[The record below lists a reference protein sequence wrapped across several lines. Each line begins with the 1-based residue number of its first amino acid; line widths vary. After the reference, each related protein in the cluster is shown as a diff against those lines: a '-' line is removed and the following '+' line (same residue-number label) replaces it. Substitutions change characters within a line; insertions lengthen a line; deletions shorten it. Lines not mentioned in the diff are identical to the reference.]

1 MLVPFL
7 HAQHVYV
14 VRGTWYE
21 VWGAGYVVRGAMY
34 EVRVRGMR
42 YEVQNTLY
50 DYWIQMIVC
59 VEGGCLILLQNQ
71 VKLAVNE

>member
-1 MLVPFL
+1 MLNMCMW
-7 HAQHVYV
+7 YV
-14 VRGTWYE
+14 VHGMRYEVRGMWYVVQCTKYMVRGT
-21 VWGAGYVVRGAMY
+21 
-34 EVRVRGMR
+34 R